1 MRTNDLLVAIMHSTS
16 HICST
21 FVTSLIAT
29 KYEKCRTSTQR
40 ILTSANVEGRSLL
53 HDFNYTVIGM
63 AYGGDHAIEPFRR
76 TLSIPL
82 SYAQS
87 VWRAVDALSLLPLS
101 DSAASANTVNALGM
115 GSSIKPDLFD
125 H

>member
-1 MRTNDLLVAIMHSTS
+1 MAELMAGFQERSGGREAWADQLAEKFISTRVS
-16 HICST
+16 CPP
-21 FVTSLIAT
+21 VT
-29 KYEKCRTSTQR
+29 
-40 ILTSANVEGRSLL
+40 
-53 HDFNYTVIGM
+53 HTVIGM

-87 VWRAVDALSLLPLS
+87 VCRAVDALSLLPLS
-101 DSAASANTVNALGM
+101 DSAASANTANALGM